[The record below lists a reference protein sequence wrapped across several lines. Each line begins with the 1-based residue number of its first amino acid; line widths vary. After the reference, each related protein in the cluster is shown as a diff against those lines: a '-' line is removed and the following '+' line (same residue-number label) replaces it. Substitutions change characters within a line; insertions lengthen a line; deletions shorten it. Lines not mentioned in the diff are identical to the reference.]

1 MNIDHPHALLAKLA
15 WEAVSVGDSEALAEI
30 CSEDLVWNASG
41 RGARSGVYRGQEAV
55 FGFLAAVG
63 DLAERFDS
71 TLEDILVGNKYVSVL
86 FRVSG
91 RRGERKLDTGY
102 ILIYRIEDS
111 RIAEIWAVPRD
122 QYAVD
127 EFWAPDPG

>member
-41 RGARSGVYRGQEAV
+41 RGARSGIYRGQEAV

-122 QYAVD
+122 KYAVD